1 MNFMMIDLYKKLTP
15 YQWVMAILSIISI
28 FLIILDFA
36 AVISINQPTS
46 KWLWINCAIVIFFA
60 IDYFYHFYKADDKK
74 LYFKKYIYDLLFIIC
89 RLKCF

>member
-1 MNFMMIDLYKKLTP
+1 MGNGNFIHYF
-15 YQWVMAILSIISI
+15 Y

-46 KWLWINCAIVIFFA
+46 KWFWINCAIVIFFA

-74 LYFKKYIYDLLFIIC
+74 LYFKKHIYDLLSIIC
-89 RLKCF
+89 RLKYF

>member
-1 MNFMMIDLYKKLTP
+1 MNFMMIDLDKKLTP

-46 KWLWINCAIVIFFA
+46 KWFWINCAIVIFFA
-60 IDYFYHFYKADDKK
+60 IDYFTRGAS
-74 LYFKKYIYDLLFIIC
+74 
-89 RLKCF
+89 

>member
-1 MNFMMIDLYKKLTP
+1 MIDLYKKLTP

-46 KWLWINCAIVIFFA
+46 K
-60 IDYFYHFYKADDKK
+60 
-74 LYFKKYIYDLLFIIC
+74 
-89 RLKCF
+89 